1 MDNSWLQLN
10 LVEDEEIP
18 LFRTAL
24 LIAQDEY
31 PQLAAAEYEA
41 RLDGYFRQL
50 RTELSPALLPAA
62 QLQHLNRF
70 LFEEVGFAGN
80 EIDYYDPRNSYL
92 NDVLDRRLGNPI
104 SLAVVQ
110 LELAQRLDIPLQGV
124 SFPGHFLVRL
134 PVDDGLI
141 VLDPYQK
148 GRSLDETELRSRAQG
163 YFDAAREID
172 DHHLA
177 RMLEPA
183 SHRAILTRMLRN
195 LKAVYSERE
204 DLARAVRCSDRL
216 LSVDPHQHEEYR
228 DRGLLYLRLE
238 HIGAAREDL
247 RRYLKMEPTAAD
259 ADTIRLQL
267 ADISSAPARL
277 N

>member
-1 MDNSWLQLN
+1 MDNVWLQLH
-10 LVEDEEIP
+10 LLEDEKIP

-31 PQLAAAEYEA
+31 PQLSAAEYED

-50 RTELSPALLPAA
+50 RTELSPALLPPA

-110 LELAQRLDIPLQGV
+110 LELARRLDIPLQGV

-134 PVDDGLI
+134 PVDEGLI

-148 GRSLDETELRSRAQG
+148 GRSLDETELRSRARG
-163 YFDAAREID
+163 YFDAQEID

-177 RMLEPA
+177 RMLAPA

-195 LKAVYSERE
+195 LKVVYSESE
-204 DLARAVRCSDRL
+204 DLPRALRCSDRL
-216 LSVDPHQHEEYR
+216 LSMDPQQHEEYR

-238 HIGAAREDL
+238 HISAAREDL
-247 RRYLKMEPTAAD
+247 RRYLNLAPRAGD

-267 ADISSAPARL
+267 AEISRAPARL

>member
-31 PQLAAAEYEA
+31 PRLAAAEYEA
-41 RLDGYFRQL
+41 RIDGYFRQL

-80 EIDYYDPRNSYL
+80 ESDYYDPRNSYL

-148 GRSLDETELRSRAQG
+148 GRSLDEIELRSRARG

-177 RMLEPA
+177 RLLEPA

-195 LKAVYSERE
+195 LKAVYTERE

-216 LSVDPHQHEEYR
+216 LSVDPQQHEEYR

-238 HIGAAREDL
+238 HISAAREDL
-247 RRYLKMEPTAAD
+247 RRYLKLEPTAAD